1 MITNPEVQELLSHC
15 HGYAA
20 DLLME
25 TGELFPF
32 GASMDASGRTSHREY
47 EIDLKKIPSN
57 GEIIENLLAVFEE
70 EFKAG
75 ELKAYSLVYEV
86 RIKLDENT
94 TTDAFAI
101 DIKHR
106 ESEEIPVFYYPFTI
120 EENENVVFGETFA
133 VKRSATNL

>member
-1 MITNPEVQELLSHC
+1 MITNIEVQELLGHC

-32 GASMDASGRTSHREY
+32 GATMDSSGRTSHREY

-57 GEIIENLLAVFEE
+57 GEMIEKLLATFEE
-70 EFKAG
+70 EYQNE
-75 ELKAYSLVYEV
+75 ELKAYALVYEV

-94 TTDAFAI
+94 TTDAIAI

-120 EENENVVFGETFA
+120 DENENVEFGEGFA
-133 VKRSATNL
+133 VKRGATNL